1 MRQSGQPTDCHCS
14 DLLLQV
20 SFDFAQIVTGC
31 LNVYYGL
38 ETGQLDRTAGGLTLY
53 TDQECKR
60 LLRGPQPPTRFLIQR
75 CSAEPVAPSS
85 GGDTS
90 RISTAAGARHVSL
103 SAKPISNAA
112 KDCWYSGASR
122 LRAISGAAAM
132 LAPAHMWHNV
142 NVGLINLSI

>member
-1 MRQSGQPTDCHCS
+1 MREF
-14 DLLLQV
+14 LLR
-20 SFDFAQIVTGC
+20 S
-31 LNVYYGL
+31 
-38 ETGQLDRTAGGLTLY
+38 ETGQLQMMICAY
-53 TDQECKR
+53 QECKHI
-60 LLRGPQPPTRFLIQR
+60 LRGPQPPTRFLIQR

-85 GGDTS
+85 GGETS

-132 LAPAHMWHNV
+132 LAPAHIWYNV
-142 NVGLINLSI
+142 NVALINLNQ